1 MKRGRTARSPRVR
14 KPRGATRQ
22 AVARRSGALASMRL
36 RQYRRRRD
44 FTVTPEPA
52 PGGAPARAGRQPRF
66 MVHEHHARRLHYD
79 LRLEIEGALA
89 SWAIPKGPSYDPA
102 QKRLAIETE
111 DHPLEYADF
120 EGRIPEGEYGAGES
134 LIWDR
139 GTYET
144 IPAGQASRQRAKGHL
159 HVDLHGEKL
168 RGGWHLVRTRPIGSG
183 KQQWLLFK
191 AKDEAADPSYDVVAA
206 RPGSVVIGTGA
217 GRGPARRRTGRR
229 HGATRGSPS
238 PGRLLDAM
246 APMLATLVD
255 APPEDEGDWV
265 FEPKYDGIRALA
277 AVAGGRV
284 AIRSR
289 NGQDLTGRFSR
300 LALALARLTSG
311 PVVLDGEIA
320 VLDRRGIP
328 RFQLLQHGHDDE
340 AVFFVFDLLRRDDED
355 LRERPLEE
363 RRRELEQALASAPPP
378 IYLAEQIAEPAR
390 EALRKAMRRGYEGL
404 IAKRRR
410 SHYEGR
416 RSRAWLK
423 IKAGATQDVA
433 IVGFTAHKA
442 EPRAIG
448 ALLVAIAE
456 DGEFRFA
463 GKVGTGF
470 SARQRMELKQTLA
483 RHRAVT
489 PPVKEAPRMAGVTW
503 VAPRLVGQVRFTEW
517 TSDGRLRH
525 PAFEGLRE
533 DKTPREC
540 VREHPA
546 VTGRRA
552 GGGERRRG

>member
-1 MKRGRTARSPRVR
+1 MKRDSTARSPRVR
-14 KPRGATRQ
+14 KPRGATRRG
-22 AVARRSGALASMRL
+22 VARRSGAAASMRL

-52 PGGAPARAGRQPRF
+52 PGGAPAGRGRQPRF
-66 MVHEHHARRLHYD
+66 VIHEHHARRLHYD

-139 GTYET
+139 GTYQT

-159 HVDLHGEKL
+159 HVELHGEKL
-168 RGGWHLVRTRPIGSG
+168 RGGWHLVRTRRIGSG

-206 RPGSVVIGTGA
+206 QPGSVVSGTGA

-229 HGATRGSPS
+229 QGATRGSPS

-246 APMLATLVD
+246 APTLATLVD
-255 APPEDEGDWV
+255 APPEDEGDWL

-277 AVAGGRV
+277 AVADGRV
-284 AIRSR
+284 TIRSR

-300 LALALARLTSG
+300 LALALARLTSA
-311 PVVLDGEIA
+311 PVVLDGEITA
-320 VLDRRGIP
+320 LDSRGVP
-328 RFQLLQHGHDDE
+328 RFQLLQRGHDDE

-363 RRRELEQALASAPPP
+363 RRRALERALAGARPP
-378 IYLAEQIAEPAR
+378 ISLAEQIAKPAR
-390 EALRKAMRRGYEGL
+390 EALREAMRRGYEGL
-404 IAKRRR
+404 IAKRRGSR
-410 SHYEGR
+410 YEGR
-416 RSRAWLK
+416 RSRSWLK
-423 IKAGATQDVA
+423 IKAGRTQDVA

-483 RHRAVT
+483 RHRAAR

-533 DKTPREC
+533 DKAPREC
-540 VREHPA
+540 VREEPA
-546 VTGRRA
+546 PTRRRA
-552 GGGERRRG
+552 GSGERRHG